1 MSTGK
6 KDAINILDLPDEIVL
21 AIIRKLNMID
31 VLYSLVDV
39 NQRFDRLVLDPLY
52 VHHLDLTVTSL
63 LNNNFSVGKKVLDRI
78 CEEILPRISN
88 NIKKIILDQHSM
100 ERILPAIVFSQLYSL
115 TLSTLQPDAL
125 LPYLTGDT
133 KLRYLL
139 TNQITHLNIDILDQV
154 TTELNNEN
162 ESNIFTLIL
171 SIGKCVTDL
180 TFSQWLCYKHTW
192 ISIFHL
198 PSTSCVS
205 STLTKLNINV
215 NTFDDCLYLLDDH
228 LDSLSSI
235 IINIRKISAPL
246 LDIDN
251 TVRIDFCIMNKH

>member
-1 MSTGK
+1 
-6 KDAINILDLPDEIVL
+6 
-21 AIIRKLNMID
+21 
-31 VLYSLVDV
+31 
-39 NQRFDRLVLDPLY
+39 
-52 VHHLDLTVTSL
+52 
-63 LNNNFSVGKKVLDRI
+63 
-78 CEEILPRISN
+78 
-88 NIKKIILDQHSM
+88 M

-180 TFSQWLCYKHTW
+180 TFSQWLCCKHTW

-215 NTFDDCLYLLDDH
+215 NTFDDCLYLLDGH
-228 LDSLSSI
+228 LDSLSTI
-235 IINIRKISAPL
+235 IINIRKISPPL

-251 TVRIDFCIMNKH
+251 TKPLLKLKCFSLITYVQTYFYDSRVVPLLYRMLNLEELTLYLSIRRIESTYIDGTHLYDEILIHMP